1 MVTFEPY
8 TGMSNTLNLLLAM
21 FKLLLNLRRGER
33 RGWRGG
39 VRGGME
45 RRGERRGAEEEVRS
59 LGQFTIHS
67 CPYTHLSCKS
77 PRG

>member
-39 VRGGME
+39 VRGGVRGGGRGGVE
-45 RRGERRGAEEEVRS
+45 RRGGEE
-59 LGQFTIHS
+59 G
-67 CPYTHLSCKS
+67 
-77 PRG
+77 